1 VREELSEAQKRDGI
15 SLKHDIALP
24 VSKVPA
30 FLDECGRRLG
40 QAFPGCRIVT
50 FGHLGDGNLHYNVS
64 HTRPDNRDLLADEA
78 AVQDIVFGCACE
90 LGGTL
95 SAEHG
100 IGQLRRAAL
109 GRFHDPATL
118 DLMRL
123 IKSALDPHNLMNPGK
138 LLP

>member
-1 VREELSEAQKRDGI
+1 M
-15 SLKHDIALP
+15 
-24 VSKVPA
+24 
-30 FLDECGRRLG
+30 
-40 QAFPGCRIVT
+40 
-50 FGHLGDGNLHYNVS
+50 
-64 HTRPDNRDLLADEA
+64 
-78 AVQDIVFGCACE
+78 FGCACE